1 MVSFKLTSLALA
13 AFHTLGAVAQIPEGI
28 QVCISSELPPA
39 IPNRAQTNTPPR
51 SKKPRAS
58 KNEDPSQ
65 QQTPN
70 INVDIKTTFP
80 QAEVFGV
87 KLVNGHPTRAVLDVH
102 NQETEAISVLI
113 VGGSL
118 TTPVDVPGAP
128 EVPAILRNLTT
139 QRYGVSI
146 PAGEHETLT
155 YSFATEMHPQDL
167 RLNLAAVLQSA
178 AGEIY
183 TRQIY
188 NETVSV
194 VEAPMSWFDPQM

>member
-1 MVSFKLTSLALA
+1 MVSFKLTSIALA

-28 QVCISSELPPA
+28 KVYSAHYHMKPMALKLTHSQVENVKGVKDHI
-39 IPNRAQTNTPPR
+39 
-51 SKKPRAS
+51 
-58 KNEDPSQ
+58 EDPSQ

-70 INVDIKTTFP
+70 INVEIKTTFP
-80 QAEVFGV
+80 DAEVFGV
-87 KLVNGHPTRAVLDVH
+87 KLVNGRPTRAVLDVH
-102 NQETEAISVLI
+102 NQETEAIQVLI

-146 PAGEHETLT
+146 PAGEKETLT

-167 RLNLAAVLQSA
+167 RLNIAAVLQSA
-178 AGEIY
+178 AG
-183 TRQIY
+183 QIHTQQVY
-188 NETVSV
+188 NETVSI
-194 VEAPMSWFDPQM
+194 VEAPLSWFDPQM